1 MKVRRHKLL
10 PSDVVAISFALALAV
25 AWTLSYY
32 WHQYDGDDMVYMLE
46 LTDCDGVGHGRNS
59 LWELPLLA
67 AKHWVL
73 NNGRAANI
81 IFTIPMV
88 SLLPKWLNAA
98 LCGFLFFAMLMLACQ
113 FTGALDH
120 GKPTVSLA
128 VMTVFALAFP
138 WWNEGFQFCVA
149 MNYVATSAFIL
160 GLIALR
166 RFPSFVCRHRCLC
179 ALFAF
184 VTGMMH
190 ESASISVIAGAVVC
204 LCLRYKTLNLRI
216 IYKSLPPTDRL
227 LAKAFAVGAAIAV
240 FSPGIWMRFFKVQ
253 AGLRQ
258 FYDGALSSLVLSTLP
273 LLLVLLA
280 VVLLIAVSRRG
291 RARLRPLFADR
302 TFAFCCMAALT
313 ASFFVFASRLA
324 GNSGWFAELFSLCGL
339 ARMAVLCHHGA
350 CGRPL
355 VGVAVAVAALV
366 VAHSF
371 YVAAAQKRYFEATG
385 EIRAI
390 YAAVDDE
397 VVFYDVPGPFT
408 DDKMLLDRVHDV
420 NNGDIYTST
429 VVAAFYGRENIIVLP
444 ESYRDVNLDSLLA
457 CAPGGFMRVDD
468 EIMLSAALPASAE
481 PFRYWTGARGW
492 VCTGINGRDYTV
504 RPFRHNGVEY
514 YAFLKLE

>member
-10 PSDVVAISFALALAV
+10 PSDVVVISFALAVAV

-88 SLLPKWLNAA
+88 SLLPKWFNAA
-98 LCGFLFFAMLMLACQ
+98 VCGFLFFAMMMLACR
-113 FTGALDH
+113 FTGALAR
-120 GKPTVSLA
+120 GKLTACVA
-128 VMTVFALAFP
+128 VMAVFALAFP

-160 GLIALR
+160 GLAALR
-166 RFPSFVCRHRCLC
+166 NLPDFVCRHRRLC

-184 VTGMMH
+184 VAGMMH
-190 ESASISVIAGAVVC
+190 ESASIAVVAGGVGC
-204 LCLRYKTLNLRI
+204 LCLSYKTLNLRTV
-216 IYKSLPPTDRL
+216 YKSLSPTDRF
-227 LAKAFAVGAAIAV
+227 LAKTFAVGAAVAV

-258 FYDGALSSLVLSTLP
+258 FYDGTLSSLVLSTLP
-273 LLLVLLA
+273 VLLVLLA
-280 VVLLIAVSRRG
+280 VVLLMAVSRRG
-291 RARLRPLFADR
+291 RARLRRLFADR
-302 TFAFCCMAALT
+302 TFVFCCVAALV
-313 ASFFVFASRLA
+313 ASAFVFASRLE
-324 GNSGWFAELFSLCGL
+324 GNSGWFAELFSLCAIGRL
-339 ARMAVLCHHGA
+339 AVVCHHGKYSLLT
-350 CGRPL
+350 L
-355 VGVAVAVAALV
+355 VPAVVLAAAV

-371 YVAAAQKRYFEATG
+371 YVAAAQKRYFDLTG

-390 YAAVDDE
+390 YAGADDE

-408 DDKMLLDRVHDV
+408 DDKILLDRVHDV

-444 ESYRDVNLDSLLA
+444 ESYRNINLDSLLA